1 MRAREMAVGIWR
13 AADLVRGRVEG
24 VGLRDL
30 PAAAAEAAERGPAQ
44 GPLPVVDSEERA
56 VVVVAAVV
64 ARPRR
69 SHPRRQVR
77 PRPPLPRFLPGA
89 RGRPLRRVRE
99 GRPPRPL
106 SKWAEEVAEVQVVEV
121 E

>member
-1 MRAREMAVGIWR
+1 MRAGEVAAGIWR
-13 AADLVRGRVEG
+13 AGGLVRGRVEG

-30 PAAAAEAAERGPAQ
+30 PAAVAVAAERGLAE
-44 GPLPVVDSEERA
+44 GLGLVEELGPVVDSEERA
-56 VVVVAAVV
+56 VAEGAAVPV
-64 ARPRR
+64 LEAGLRR
-69 SHPRRQVR
+69 SRPRRQVR

-106 SKWAEEVAEVQVVEV
+106 SK
-121 E
+121 